1 MRLEGWLVVQQVPIW
16 QDYRFSLAFYGT
28 LLAGALLLGAI
39 LIAWAGKSRR
49 KDEKKGFGA
58 PEDQLSGF
66 RSMLDSGE
74 ISREEFEKLRQSLG
88 KKMIPVPPVKDA
100 PPADPTPET
109 PPANEKANPS

>member
-16 QDYRFSLAFYGT
+16 QDTRYSLAFYGT

-39 LIAWAGKSRR
+39 LIAWAGKSWR

-58 PEDQLSGF
+58 PEDQLSEF

-74 ISREEFEKLRQSLG
+74 ISREEFEKLRLSLG
-88 KKMIPVPPVKDA
+88 KKMLPEPPVKDA
-100 PPADPTPET
+100 PPLEPASET
-109 PPANEKANPS
+109 PPNTGDAKPS